1 VRVEMATAA
10 DVRALEPAATPA
22 ARGALY
28 FLDHALVDNARLSA
42 ATAQAAAR
50 AGATVRTHEEVLSLA
65 TAGGRVGGVE
75 TAAGRLAADAVVLA
89 AGCWSSRL
97 TPWRPGMLRPSK
109 GEMISLEAAP
119 RPIERMVGMVGATIV
134 PRADGRMMVG
144 ATRIDGDPS
153 RHVTAG
159 AVARMLAAAATL
171 VPALAEARFGAAWAG
186 LRPWTPDGAPVI
198 GPDGAVD
205 GLYWATGHAGMG
217 ILSAPTT
224 ADSLAALLDGRAP
237 PVPLEA
243 FDPGRFATVAAA

>member
-1 VRVEMATAA
+1 
-10 DVRALEPAATPA
+10 
-22 ARGALY
+22 
-28 FLDHALVDNARLSA
+28 
-42 ATAQAAAR
+42 
-50 AGATVRTHEEVLSLA
+50 
-65 TAGGRVGGVE
+65 
-75 TAAGRLAADAVVLA
+75 
-89 AGCWSSRL
+89 
-97 TPWRPGMLRPSK
+97 
-109 GEMISLEAAP
+109 
-119 RPIERMVGMVGATIV
+119 MVGMVGATIV

-198 GPDGAVD
+198 GPDGTVD
-205 GLYWATGHAGMG
+205 GLYWASGHSGMG

-224 ADSLAALLDGRAP
+224 ADCLAALLDGRAP

-243 FDPGRFATVAAA
+243 FDPGRFAAVAAA